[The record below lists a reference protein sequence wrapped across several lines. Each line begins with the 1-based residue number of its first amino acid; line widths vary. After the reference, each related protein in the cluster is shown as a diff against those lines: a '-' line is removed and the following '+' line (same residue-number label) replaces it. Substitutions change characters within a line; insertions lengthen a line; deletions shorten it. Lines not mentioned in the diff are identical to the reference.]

1 MYMCITVKAQGEEE
15 IKNKG
20 DFAMKLM
27 GYKRENGTY
36 GIRNYLLI
44 IPASVCASETAVNIA
59 KLVNGAI
66 AIPHQHGCCEIGDDF
81 ETTKRT
87 LVGFGKNPNVGAVLV
102 VGLGCEGIQA
112 KEIADEIAESGK
124 SVDYIVI
131 QDECGTCKTVAKGVE
146 IAGKMSREL
155 AKQNKT
161 EFDISEIILGLECGG
176 SDPTS
181 GLASNPT
188 IGVASDMLV
197 NDGGSSIL
205 SETTECIGAEHLL
218 AERFADI
225 TEREKFLSMVKR
237 VEDRS
242 YAAGHDLREGQ
253 PTPGNKAGG
262 LTTIEEK
269 SLGCMHKAGK
279 STFLGALEYAEEVP
293 HDRKGL
299 YFMDT
304 PGQDIDSITGMVA
317 GGAQIIVFST
327 GRGTPT
333 GSPIAPVIKITGNT
347 ETYNKMIDNIDIN
360 AGKIITDGVSLEDMG
375 KELYDMI
382 INVCNGEYTK
392 AEALGHREFGI
403 FRTGF
408 TY

>member
-124 SVDYIVI
+124 PVDYIVI

-197 NDGGSSIL
+197 NDGGISIL

-382 INVCNGEYTK
+382 INVCNGGYTK

>member
-87 LVGFGKNPNVGAVLV
+87 LVGFGKNPNVRAVLV

-124 SVDYIVI
+124 PVDYIVI

-279 STFLGALEYAEEVP
+279 STFLRALEYAEEVP
-293 HDRKGL
+293 HDKKGL

>member
-1 MYMCITVKAQGEEE
+1 MYMYITVKAQGEEE
-15 IKNKG
+15 TKNKE

-124 SVDYIVI
+124 PVDYIVI
-131 QDECGTCKTVAKGVE
+131 QDECGTCKTVARGVE

-218 AERFADI
+218 AERFAHI

-382 INVCNGEYTK
+382 INVCNGGYTK

>member
-124 SVDYIVI
+124 PVDYIVI

-161 EFDISEIILGLECGG
+161 EIDISEINLGLECGG

-188 IGVASDMLV
+188 IGVALDMLV

-279 STFLGALEYAEEVP
+279 STFLRALEYAEEVP
-293 HDRKGL
+293 HDKKGL